1 MSPALAGRFFSTE
14 PLGRPQRQ
22 SLKSSDCGFLME
34 GLESSSH
41 SIQIDWQYSVVFHQK
56 RAELYA
62 FIFFPI
68 PLYILLS

>member
-1 MSPALAGRFFSTE
+1 MSPALAGRFFSIE

-22 SLKSSDCGFLME
+22 SLKSSDFGFLME

-41 SIQIDWQYSVVFHQK
+41 SILIDWEYSVVFHQK